1 MPRFM
6 PKFTD
11 MVPKMQRVRKIFPKF
26 IVRLGL
32 TPFLISGLLSCSNVS
47 EYGMNAIGVN
57 VTSIKELKPQKDDK
71 NAPVYVQGKVER
83 KVPLLSEKQMYQ
95 INDSTGKIWVLTNQK
110 GWKVGEKVVV
120 KAVPQYESIPMAGTD
135 LGEVY
140 LQENF

>member
-1 MPRFM
+1 
-6 PKFTD
+6 
-11 MVPKMQRVRKIFPKF
+11 MVPKMQRVRTKFPKF

-57 VTSIKELKPQKDDK
+57 VTSINELKPQKDDN

-83 KVPLLSEKQMYQ
+83 KVPLLEKQMYQ
-95 INDSTGKIWVLTNQK
+95 INDSTGKVWVLTNQK

>member
-1 MPRFM
+1 M
-6 PKFTD
+6 PKLTD
-11 MVPKMQRVRKIFPKF
+11 MVPKMQRVIKKNFPKL

-32 TPFLISGLLSCSNVS
+32 APLLISGLLSCSNVS
-47 EYGMNAIGVN
+47 QYGMNAIGVN
-57 VTSIKELKPQKDDK
+57 VTSISELKPQKDDK

-120 KAVPQYESIPMAGTD
+120 KAIPQYQSIPMAGTD